1 MRTIIMSKQLG
12 YKRVSS
18 VEQNEDRQLDGIV
31 LDKVYIDKMTGSVR
45 ERPQLDALIDYARD
59 GDVIHVHSIDRLARD
74 LRHLQELVELL
85 VCNGVTIKFH
95 AESLT
100 FNGEDNAMNTLL
112 LHVMGAFAQF
122 ERALIRSRQREGI
135 AIAKAKGKH
144 CGRPS
149 IDYTRKDEATTLLDQ
164 GHNISQISRAMGLS
178 RASIYKLISGHTKTV
193 QY

>member
-1 MRTIIMSKQLG
+1 MSKQLG

-18 VEQNEDRQLDGIV
+18 TDQNEDRQLDGIT
-31 LDKVYIDKMTGSVR
+31 LDKIYTDKMTGSIR

-74 LRHLQELVELL
+74 LRHLQEIVQALVS
-85 VCNGVTIKFH
+85 NGVTVKFH
-95 AESLT
+95 SECLT

-122 ERALIRSRQREGI
+122 ERTLIRSRQREGQ
-135 AIAKAKGKH
+135 ALAKAKGKH
-144 CGRPS
+144 IGRPKL
-149 IDYTRKDEATTLLDQ
+149 DYTKKDKAIDLLDQ
-164 GHNISQISRAMGLS
+164 GHTITHIAKAIGLS
-178 RASIYKLISGHTKTV
+178 RPSIRKLLAGHTKTV

>member
-1 MRTIIMSKQLG
+1 MSKHLG

-18 VEQNEDRQLDGIV
+18 IDQNEDRQLDGV
-31 LDKVYIDKMTGSVR
+31 HLDKVYIDKMTGSVR

-74 LRHLQELVELL
+74 LRHLQEIVELL
-85 VCNGVTIKFH
+85 IRNGVTIKFH
-95 AESLT
+95 SESLT

-122 ERALIRSRQREGI
+122 ERSLIRSRQREGL

-144 CGRPS
+144 CGRPQL
-149 IDYTRKDEATTLLDQ
+149 DYSRRNEAIEHSKA
-164 GHNISQISRAMGLS
+164 GMNISQIAKAMNLS
-178 RASIYKLISGHTKTV
+178 RASVYKLLA
-193 QY
+193 